1 MANVFVYYNAAI
13 ATGAPTSLWTPN
25 LSVSSWIIY
34 QYKTTI
40 YKQIQSES
48 AAFFN
53 MAVGRKLGWKPS
65 LKLSFKP
72 KSN

>member
-1 MANVFVYYNAAI
+1 MMQIWRMFLFTVVAI
-13 ATGAPTSLWTPN
+13 AAGVPPN
-25 LSVSSWIIY
+25 WQSTHFVLLSVSSSIIY

-48 AAFFN
+48 AEFFN
-53 MAVGRKLGWKPS
+53 TAVGP
-65 LKLSFKP
+65 KLSFKP